1 MNNGLWVLLALLAII
16 AIGFALMMRRLMRQ
30 SREAERNI
38 DHSKLRHIEDEQ

>member
-1 MNNGLWVLLALLAII
+1 MNNELWILLAVLAVI
-16 AIGFALMMRRLMRQ
+16 AIGFALMMRRFMRQ